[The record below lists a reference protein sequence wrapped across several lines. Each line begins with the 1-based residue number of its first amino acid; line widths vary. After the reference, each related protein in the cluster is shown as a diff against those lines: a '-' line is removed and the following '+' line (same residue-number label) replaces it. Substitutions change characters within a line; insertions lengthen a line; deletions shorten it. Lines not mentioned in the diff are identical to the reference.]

1 MHSSRALLLALVLVC
16 SAVAPL
22 TAAQSADYDVDID
35 GDLDIPDRTI
45 STQWGDQTIEAIG
58 SASED
63 GYLSVSTD
71 GPSGDSYSIRVVDSQ
86 QRLRDSQY
94 VDGGSASASFS
105 LDRYD
110 PGTYAIALTNG
121 TETVYAVEPF
131 IINGFD
137 VEQTAADRVESDD
150 ELLVEVN
157 LSKVS
162 NDVESPPAGV
172 EVVLGNESASVRTT
186 ATRQTGLNYTATV
199 DVASLSTGDYRLYS
213 AAQTGDEVFGEPE
226 LVAVSGTQSVSVVE
240 EGSLEDSDSTDGS
253 DDTTTTETTETAT
266 STPTNESTTA
276 NTTAGNSGGSSAE
289 TTDSPTPT
297 DDADDADD
305 TDDVDDADD
314 GADSDDADEDD
325 QSASTG
331 ESTDTSGT
339 ETSTQTAAPSTTETT
354 TETTAPL
361 WGPVGIALV
370 CVVGLVGV
378 SLLRRRS

>member
-86 QRLRDSQY
+86 QRFYDNKPI
-94 VDGGSASASFS
+94 DGGGSASETFS
-105 LDRYD
+105 LDGYS
-110 PGTYAIALTNG
+110 PGTYAVALTNG

-131 IINGFD
+131 VINGFD
-137 VEQTAADRVESDD
+137 VEQTATDRVEVDD

-172 EVVLGNESASVRTT
+172 EVVLGNESTSVRTT
-186 ATRQTGLNYTATV
+186 ATQQTGLNYTATV

-213 AAQTGDEVFGEPE
+213 ATQTGDEVFGEPE

-240 EGSLEDSDSTDGS
+240 EGSLQDSDSTDGP
-253 DDTTTTETTETAT
+253 DQTTTTETTETTT

-276 NTTAGNSGGSSAE
+276 NTTAGASGGSSAE
-289 TTDSPTPT
+289 TTDAPTPT
-297 DDADDADD
+297 SDADDENDADDADDADD
-305 TDDVDDADD
+305 AV
-314 GADSDDADEDD
+314 
-325 QSASTG
+325 QSSSTAG
-331 ESTDTSGT
+331 STDSTGT
-339 ETSTQTAAPSTTETT
+339 ETSMQTAEPSTTMQPTTETT
-354 TETTAPL
+354 TETAVPL
-361 WGPVGIALV
+361 WGSVGIALV
-370 CVVGLVGV
+370 CIVSLVGV

>member
-16 SAVAPL
+16 STVAPL

-35 GDLDIPDRTI
+35 DDLDIPDRTI

-63 GYLSVSTD
+63 GSLSVSTD
-71 GPSGDSYSIRVVDSQ
+71 GPSGDSYSIRLVDSQ
-86 QRLRDSQY
+86 QRLRDNYY
-94 VDGGSASASFS
+94 VDGGGSASETFS
-105 LDRYD
+105 LNRYD
-110 PGTYAIALTNG
+110 PGTYAIAITNG

-131 IINGFD
+131 VINGFD
-137 VEQTAADRVESDD
+137 VEQTAADRVEADD

-162 NDVESPPAGV
+162 RDVESPPAGV
-172 EVVLGNESASVRTT
+172 EVVLGNESTSVRTT
-186 ATRQTGLNYTATV
+186 ATQQTGLNYTATV

-213 AAQTGDEVFGEPE
+213 AAQTDDEVFGEPE

-240 EGSLEDSDSTDGS
+240 EGSLQDSDSTDGP
-253 DDTTTTETTETAT
+253 DDTTTTETTETTTTTA
-266 STPTNESTTA
+266 TNESTTS
-276 NTTAGNSGGSSAE
+276 NSTGGSSGGSSAE

-297 DDADDADD
+297 TDADDENDADDSDDADDADQL
-305 TDDVDDADD
+305 
-314 GADSDDADEDD
+314 S
-325 QSASTG
+325 STA
-331 ESTDTSGT
+331 ESTDSTGT
-339 ETSTQTAAPSTTETT
+339 ETSTQTADTSTTMQPTTQTT
-354 TETTAPL
+354 TETAAPL

-370 CVVGLVGV
+370 CIVGLVGV

>member
-131 IINGFD
+131 VINGFD

-253 DDTTTTETTETAT
+253 DETTTTETTETAT

-297 DDADDADD
+297 DDADDADEEND
-305 TDDVDDADD
+305 P
-314 GADSDDADEDD
+314 DEDD
-325 QSASTG
+325 QSASTT

>member
-16 SAVAPL
+16 STVAPL

-35 GDLDIPDRTI
+35 DDLDIPDRTI

-63 GYLSVSTD
+63 GTVSVSAD

-86 QRLRDSQY
+86 QRLRDNQY
-94 VDGGSASASFS
+94 VDGGGSASASFS

-121 TETVYAVEPF
+121 TDTVYAVEPF
-131 IINGFD
+131 VINGFD
-137 VEQTAADRVESDD
+137 VEQTAADRVEADD

-172 EVVLGNESASVRTT
+172 EVVLGNESTSVRTT
-186 ATRQTGLNYTATV
+186 ATQQTGLNYTARV
-199 DVASLSTGDYRLYS
+199 DVGSLSTGDYRLYS

-240 EGSLEDSDSTDGS
+240 EGSLQDSDSTDES
-253 DDTTTTETTETAT
+253 DDTTTEEPTETDTTTE
-266 STPTNESTTA
+266 TNESTTS
-276 NTTAGNSGGSSAE
+276 NTTAGSSGGSSAE

-297 DDADDADD
+297 GDADDADD
-305 TDDVDDADD
+305 
-314 GADSDDADEDD
+314 GNDADEAD
-325 QSASTG
+325 QSSSTTEPTGSTG
-331 ESTDTSGT
+331 TES
-339 ETSTQTAAPSTTETT
+339 STQTATPTTSRQSATDTT
-354 TETTAPL
+354 TETAAPL

>member
-110 PGTYAIALTNG
+110 PGTYAIALMNG

-199 DVASLSTGDYRLYS
+199 DVASLSPGDYRLYS
-213 AAQTGDEVFGEPE
+213 AAQTDEEVFGEPE

-240 EGSLEDSDSTDGS
+240 AGSLEDSDSTGDS
-253 DDTTTTETTETAT
+253 DETTTTETTESTTTTA
-266 STPTNESTTA
+266 TNESATSNTTTA
-276 NTTAGNSGGSSAE
+276 ASSGGSSAE

-297 DDADDADD
+297 
-305 TDDVDDADD
+305 
-314 GADSDDADEDD
+314 SDADEAD
-325 QSASTG
+325 QSDSTA
-331 ESTDTSGT
+331 ESTDSTGT
-339 ETSTQTAAPSTTETT
+339 ENSTETADPTTTTTETTETT
-354 TETTAPL
+354 TDTAVPL

-370 CVVGLVGV
+370 CIVSLVGV